1 MGVGDPFD
9 GSNVSPGLYPEGD
22 EFSLDD
28 LMRKTQA
35 RKAILQQ
42 EYSDRLNEANSIQ
55 NTLTPSQAFA
65 TSAIAFLPLLG
76 GLAFGGKDRN
86 AIAADAAKAGGVS
99 ALGYLGNLEQE
110 RKADKATA
118 AAEASQK
125 RMELDTVSRFETAL
139 PLEAFKQRQETERAN
154 IRAQYLASG
163 NDVPASQRL
172 DPNDPLVQRLAKRTG
187 QRPEDLNSVA
197 KGQLARGAYQSSGA
211 GYLPQDMSLVEEAT
225 VTASEAEKIREARQT
240 IQSLSKNVP
249 RLSAIM
255 KNSGQFIST
264 YSTGSPEEKMKI
276 GQDIQVAA
284 NVLLDL
290 RAAIASNPIFT
301 GPKSDRDM
309 ALIDR
314 ALLSAPGA
322 DPTDS
327 FIQFLKTSSDVERG
341 RLAELYQD
349 AVRKYENKLTGRVTD
364 PLLPEFFAASNA
376 GGDQDQRAALLQEA
390 QQLRQA
396 IAAARGSPTPTPAPI
411 PGGFK

>member
-1 MGVGDPFD
+1 MGDPFD
-9 GSNVSPGLYPEGD
+9 GNSVSPGLYPEGD

-76 GLAFGGKDRN
+76 GLAFGGKNRN
-86 AIAADAAKAGGVS
+86 AIAADAAKVGGVS

-154 IRAQYLASG
+154 IRAQYLAGG

-172 DPNDPLVQRLAKRTG
+172 DPNDPLVQDLAKKTG
-187 QRPEDLNSVA
+187 QKAENINSVA
-197 KGQLARGAYQSSGA
+197 KGHLALSSYRGSGA
-211 GYLPQDMSLVEEAT
+211 GLLPQDMTLRQGAT
-225 VTASEAEKIREARQT
+225 VAAPEAADIRGARST
-240 IQSLSKNVP
+240 LKMLSADVP
-249 RLSAIM
+249 RLLDVM
-255 KNSGQFIST
+255 ENSGQFIAT
-264 YSTGSPEEKMKI
+264 YSNGTPEQKEQV
-276 GQDIQVAA
+276 GRDIQLAA
-284 NVLLDL
+284 NVLMNL
-290 RAAIASNPIFT
+290 RAALRANPIFT
-301 GPKSDRDM
+301 GVLTDQDM
-309 ALIDR
+309 ALLER
-314 ALLSAPGA
+314 ALPTAPGSNPIVA
-322 DPTDS
+322 
-327 FIQFLKTSSDVERG
+327 FQNFLKTSSEVERG
-341 RLAELYQD
+341 RLKELYNDGVKRYRAQID
-349 AVRKYENKLTGRVTD
+349 GRVDD
-364 PLLPEFFAASNA
+364 PLLPSFISAV
-376 GGDQDQRAALLQEA
+376 GGGQDQRAALLQEA